1 MSEKRS
7 LFNLA
12 AKQHASLLASVY
24 RGHGLTH
31 HLYAL
36 QEMVRPDQ
44 GETMPSLFTDP
55 TYARKR
61 PAKLR
66 TDYAEWLED
75 IQESSFAMADPDFV
89 LVHYEIDEY
98 G

>member
-12 AKQHASLLASVY
+12 AKQHASHLAGVY
-24 RGHGLTH
+24 RGYGLTH

-36 QEMVRPDQ
+36 QEVVRPDQ
-44 GETMPSLFTDP
+44 GETMPSLFIAP

-61 PAKLR
+61 PAKLM
-66 TDYAEWLED
+66 TDCAKRLGD
-75 IQESSFAMADPDFV
+75 IQEGSFAMADPVFV
-89 LVHYEIDEY
+89 LVHYEIDEH